1 LTNEIDRFK
10 SDLADVRDLG
20 DRIGYRE
27 LMFMA
32 ASLWQMKSAE
42 YSRTGFPPFIPVPSE
57 SAKISAGRA
66 YAEYHRKVREALS
79 DACNLESRAC
89 HDINEIEYA
98 SPVTEK
104 DYTDFIAE
112 IEQTV
117 NLLLQKL
124 EDTCHSS
131 GPTSARLDML
141 TELSSEFQALSWRVN
156 GVYFRMIPGKTRD
169 RLGNLRD
176 QCTVLQDKCI
186 IDRKRIAENT
196 L

>member
-1 LTNEIDRFK
+1 MNDVERFK
-10 SDLADVRDLG
+10 SDLAEVRDLG

-32 ASLWQMKSAE
+32 ASLWQMKSSE

-66 YAEYHRKVREALS
+66 YAEYHKKVLDALS
-79 DACNLESRAC
+79 DTSNPESRAC
-89 HDINEIEYA
+89 PDINEIEYA
-98 SPVTEK
+98 SPITEK
-104 DYTDFIAE
+104 DYTDFITE
-112 IEQTV
+112 IEHNI

-124 EDTCHSS
+124 EDTNHSS
-131 GPTSARLDML
+131 ESTSAQLDTL
-141 TELSSEFQALSWRVN
+141 TELSYVFQALSWRVN

-169 RLGNLRD
+169 RLENLRN
-176 QCTVLQDKCI
+176 QCVALQDQRI

>member
-1 LTNEIDRFK
+1 MNETDRFK
-10 SDLADVRDLG
+10 SDLAAVRDLG

-42 YSRTGFPPFIPVPSE
+42 YSRTGFPPFIPVPSG
-57 SAKISAGRA
+57 SAKISAGRN
-66 YAEYHRKVREALS
+66 YAEYHKKVREALS
-79 DACNLESRAC
+79 DACNPGSRSYP
-89 HDINEIEYA
+89 DINEIEYA

-112 IEQTV
+112 IEQTI

-131 GPTSARLDML
+131 EPTSAQLDML

-156 GVYFRMIPGKTRD
+156 GVYYRMIPGETRD
-169 RLGNLRD
+169 RLENLRS
-176 QCTVLQDKCI
+176 QCTALQDQCI
-186 IDRKRIAENT
+186 IDRKRIAESIQ
-196 L
+196 